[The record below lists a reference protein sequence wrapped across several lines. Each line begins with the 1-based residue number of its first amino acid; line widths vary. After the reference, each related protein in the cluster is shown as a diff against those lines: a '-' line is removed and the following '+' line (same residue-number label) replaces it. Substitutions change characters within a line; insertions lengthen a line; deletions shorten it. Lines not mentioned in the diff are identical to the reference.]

1 MYRSH
6 LLLLSGG
13 SHRGDDS
20 LDDPSFFW
28 GPMPPVVALQP
39 ASSFSL
45 APVEVSSS
53 DLAQVPWAL
62 EQAPLPNSGM
72 LALYD
77 SQSKSFSPTRLTTF
91 EIGGVL
97 S

>member
-1 MYRSH
+1 
-6 LLLLSGG
+6 
-13 SHRGDDS
+13 
-20 LDDPSFFW
+20 
-28 GPMPPVVALQP
+28 MPPVVALRP
-39 ASSFSL
+39 VSSFSL

-53 DLAQVPWAL
+53 DLAQAPWAL
-62 EQAPLPNSGM
+62 EPAPLPNSGM

-77 SQSKSFSPTRLTTF
+77 SQSKLFSPTQSTTF